1 MTVRCKLCGNQP
13 ATIHYTEIVDDK
25 MVTLDLCVGCAQ
37 EKGIDVQAS
46 GAYGLGDLV
55 AELIDDTVKDETAK
69 IGRVRCPECG
79 YDYSDF
85 RNIGRFGCPECYRSF
100 EAQLNPLLRHVHGS
114 TQHVGKTPVRLG
126 GKSAARQRALQLKE
140 ELARAIDGE
149 AYERA
154 AELRDE
160 IRRVEA
166 EAAKEKTA
174 NPGGRKAAT
183 GTAEAADDINDGRPP
198 RDHESK
204 G

>member
-1 MTVRCKLCGNQP
+1 MAVQCKICGNQP
-13 ATIHYTEIVDDK
+13 ATIHYTEIVNDK

-37 EKGIDVQAS
+37 EKGLDVQAA

-55 AELIDDTVKDETAK
+55 AELIDDTVKDESAK

-100 EAQLNPLLRHVHGS
+100 EAQLNPLLRHIHGS

-166 EAAKEKTA
+166 EAAQEKIA
-174 NPGGRKAAT
+174 NRAGSKAAT
-183 GTAEAADDINDGRPP
+183 GTAEAPDENNDGRPP